1 MCGVLAALSLAH
13 SNPPLT
19 MPPKVKTAL
28 APEPMPTQPDS
39 SELDT
44 QSVTETE
51 KPPKK
56 KKKSAKA
63 KGKTKNKSREG
74 QPSKVTL
81 VKNAI
86 AKRMLVHPEKVQ
98 QFMEALDTVAVDFLN
113 TNKVFRLNFL
123 TVRLHTMPAHEAGPK
138 RVFGE
143 DVVLK
148 ELPERRTLGF
158 TPSNSL
164 TKQLCK

>member
-1 MCGVLAALSLAH
+1 
-13 SNPPLT
+13 
-19 MPPKVKTAL
+19 MPPKVKSAL
-28 APEPMPTQPDS
+28 APEPMASTQPDS
-39 SELDT
+39 PEMPDT
-44 QSVTETE
+44 QTESE
-51 KPPKK
+51 KPQKK
-56 KKKSAKA
+56 KKKSPKA

-74 QPSKVTL
+74 RPSKVTL

-98 QFMEALDTVAVDFLN
+98 QFIEALDTVAVEFLK

-123 TVRLHTMPAHEAGPK
+123 TVRVHTIPAREAGPK
-138 RVFGE
+138 RVFGK

-148 ELPERRTLGF
+148 ALPERRTLRF

-164 TKQLCK
+164 KKQLCK

>member
-1 MCGVLAALSLAH
+1 
-13 SNPPLT
+13 
-19 MPPKVKTAL
+19 MPPKIKSTL
-28 APEPMPTQPDS
+28 APEPMAATQPDS
-39 SELDT
+39 PEMPDT
-44 QSVTETE
+44 QTESE

-56 KKKSAKA
+56 KKKKKSAKT

-74 QPSKVTL
+74 RPSKVTL

-98 QFMEALDTVAVDFLN
+98 QFIEALDTVAVEFLK

-123 TVRLHTMPAHEAGPK
+123 TVRVHTIPAREAAPK
-138 RVFGE
+138 RVFGK

-148 ELPERRTLGF
+148 ALPERRTLRL

-164 TKQLCK
+164 KKQLCK

>member
-1 MCGVLAALSLAH
+1 
-13 SNPPLT
+13 
-19 MPPKVKTAL
+19 MPPKIKSIL
-28 APEPMPTQPDS
+28 APEPMAATQP
-39 SELDT
+39 EDT
-44 QSVTETE
+44 QSVTESE
-51 KPPKK
+51 KPPKKK

-74 QPSKVTL
+74 RPSKVTL

-98 QFMEALDTVAVDFLN
+98 QFIEALDSVALDFLK
-113 TNKVFRLNFL
+113 TKKVFRLNFL
-123 TVRLHTMPAHEAGPK
+123 TVKLHTIPAREAGPK
-138 RVFGE
+138 RVFGK

-148 ELPERRTLGF
+148 ALPERRTLRF

-164 TKQLCK
+164 KKQLCK

>member
-1 MCGVLAALSLAH
+1 
-13 SNPPLT
+13 
-19 MPPKVKTAL
+19 MPPKIKSTLV
-28 APEPMPTQPDS
+28 PEPMAATQPDS
-39 SELDT
+39 PEMPET
-44 QSVTETE
+44 QSVTESE

-56 KKKSAKA
+56 KKKEKSAKA

-74 QPSKVTL
+74 RPSKVTL

-98 QFMEALDTVAVDFLN
+98 QFIEALDTVALDFLK
-113 TNKVFRLNFL
+113 TKQVFRLNFL
-123 TVRLHTMPAHEAGPK
+123 TVKLHTIPAREAGPK
-138 RVFGE
+138 CVFGK

-148 ELPERRTLGF
+148 ALPERRTLRF

-164 TKQLCK
+164 KKQLCK

>member
-1 MCGVLAALSLAH
+1 
-13 SNPPLT
+13 
-19 MPPKVKTAL
+19 MPPKVKSAL
-28 APEPMPTQPDS
+28 APAPMATQPDS
-39 SELDT
+39 PEMPET
-44 QSVTETE
+44 QSVTESE
-51 KPPKK
+51 KPQK

-74 QPSKVTL
+74 RPSKVTL

-86 AKRMLVHPEKVQ
+86 AKEMLVHPQKVQ
-98 QFMEALDTVAVDFLN
+98 QFIEALDTVAVEFLK

-123 TVRLHTMPAHEAGPK
+123 TVRVHTIPARDAGPK
-138 RVFGE
+138 RVFGK

-148 ELPERRTLGF
+148 ALPERRTLRF

-164 TKQLCK
+164 KKQLCK

>member
-1 MCGVLAALSLAH
+1 
-13 SNPPLT
+13 
-19 MPPKVKTAL
+19 MPPKIKSTLV
-28 APEPMPTQPDS
+28 PEPMAATQHDS
-39 SELDT
+39 PEMPET
-44 QSVTETE
+44 QSVTESE

-56 KKKSAKA
+56 KKKEKSAKA

-74 QPSKVTL
+74 RPSKVTL

-98 QFMEALDTVAVDFLN
+98 QFIEALDSVALDFLK
-113 TNKVFRLNFL
+113 TKKVFRLNFL
-123 TVRLHTMPAHEAGPK
+123 SVKVHTIPARDAGPK
-138 RVFGE
+138 RVFGK

-148 ELPERRTLGF
+148 ALPERRTLRF

-164 TKQLCK
+164 KKQLCK

>member
-1 MCGVLAALSLAH
+1 
-13 SNPPLT
+13 

-28 APEPMPTQPDS
+28 APEPMPTQPDYS
-39 SELDT
+39 PEMPDT
-44 QSVTETE
+44 QSVTESEKE

-74 QPSKVTL
+74 RPSKVTL

-98 QFMEALDTVAVDFLN
+98 QFIEALDTVAVEFLK

-123 TVRLHTMPAHEAGPK
+123 TVRVHTIPAREAGPK
-138 RVFGE
+138 RVFGK

-148 ELPERRTLGF
+148 ALPERRTLRF

-164 TKQLCK
+164 KKQLCK